1 MSDFDPK
8 ELKILSDILALVLE
22 DQPGQSATAL
32 ETIKNRARKNNITG
46 GALKNLFQAIAP
58 DPSQARPKRSTSRTK
73 AAGIPDDYRTQLRQM
88 ADSIT
93 RLDTDLRAARTQN
106 DHLRLQLQQAQQDQN
121 TTQSLLADQMTRIHY
136 PSLPMIMV
144 VLAAGILSGIAGT
157 EVFHLIQHLTM
168 TATDNARSL
177 Y

>member
-32 ETIKNRARKNNITG
+32 ETIKNRARKNKITG

-58 DPSQARPKRSTSRTK
+58 DPSQARPKRSTSRARTST
-73 AAGIPDDYRTQLRQM
+73 IPDEYRTQLRQM
-88 ADSIT
+88 AESIT
-93 RLDTDLRAARTQN
+93 RLDTDLRASRTQN
-106 DHLRLQLQQAQQDQN
+106 DQLRLQLQKAAQEQN
-121 TTQSLLADQMTRIHY
+121 NAQNLLADQMTRIRY
-136 PSLPMIMV
+136 PSLPMILV

-157 EVFHLIQHLTM
+157 EVFHLIQHLTN
-168 TATDNARSL
+168 TAEITRSL